1 MVGKKLRYPTDTIV
15 QWFHDIILS
24 CDIQEARLLFF
35 PICDKMA
42 EIQYMKQNT
51 SFIRSNWLQAF
62 YFTLIKQ
69 YGTVYYIKQK
79 LTTT

>member
-1 MVGKKLRYPTDTIV
+1 MVGKKASASQPIPKSNDFKIS
-15 QWFHDIILS
+15 FHHVIK
-24 CDIQEARLLFF
+24 EALLLFS

-42 EIQYMKQNT
+42 EIQYMKPNT
-51 SFIRSNWLQAF
+51 SFICSNWLQTF

-79 LTTT
+79 LIAT